1 MVPEARHPLESKGWQ
16 IWQGNTDY
24 ENHHCIL
31 VNVLYKNPRCL
42 PQLSFYYMCPKYTN
56 SKYSFMQTVDISI
69 ICSNENVPI
78 ALISSVYQKSMP
90 EMIEL

>member
-1 MVPEARHPLESKGWQ
+1 
-16 IWQGNTDY
+16 
-24 ENHHCIL
+24 
-31 VNVLYKNPRCL
+31 
-42 PQLSFYYMCPKYTN
+42 
-56 SKYSFMQTVDISI
+56 MQTVDISI